1 MIATR
6 LLVGGAAA
14 ACLIVAP
21 VCCRADIFLGLGDPM
36 PKAAPAPG
44 LPSSWDSAA
53 ANEPE
58 ASNPLWGIPLRSLQA
73 ARDRPL
79 FSPSRRPARAVST
92 APTPQP
98 AKTAVMRQPDQPE
111 LDLLGV
117 IIGSGEGYAV
127 FLDNAT
133 HAVIR
138 LKTGDGEDGWILRSV
153 AEREAVLE
161 KNHQTAVVRLPA
173 RSGGQR

>member
-6 LLVGGAAA
+6 LLIGGAAA
-14 ACLIVAP
+14 ACLIAAP
-21 VCCRADIFLGLGDPM
+21 VCCRADIFLGFGNLM

-44 LPSSWDSAA
+44 VPSSWDGAA

-79 FSPSRRPARAVST
+79 FSPSRRPPRAISA
-92 APTPQP
+92 APTPAP
-98 AKTAVMRQPDQPE
+98 AKAAVMQQPDQPE
-111 LDLLGV
+111 LNLLGI
-117 IIGSGEGYAV
+117 IIGSGEGFAV

-138 LKTGDGEDGWILRSV
+138 LKTGEGEDGWILRSV

-161 KNHQTAVVRLPA
+161 KNHRTAVVRLPA